1 MLVRPPRSKRTYTL
15 FPYTP
20 LFRSSS
26 ISHEVFQSLDV
37 LRQPGPLYCMNF
49 FFQCGSQFMFAPND
63 PFGQRC
69 NAERRNGLAVWPS
82 DGQPQTA
89 HLLDDDIKGHG
100 VAALVCAFELF
111 IQIGWTVQGVV
122 FGYAARKSVVWGK
135 GVSVS

>member
-82 DGQPQTA
+82 DGQPRSEEHTS
-89 HLLDDDIKGHG
+89 
-100 VAALVCAFELF
+100 ELQSPMR
-111 IQIGWTVQGVV
+111 ISYTVFCLTKKNSTEV
-122 FGYAARKSVVWGK
+122 
-135 GVSVS
+135 